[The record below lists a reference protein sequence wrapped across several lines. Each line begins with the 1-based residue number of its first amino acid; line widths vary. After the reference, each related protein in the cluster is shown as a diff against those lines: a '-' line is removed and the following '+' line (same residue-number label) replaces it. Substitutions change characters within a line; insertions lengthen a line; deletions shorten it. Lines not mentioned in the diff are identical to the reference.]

1 MRRGGQRP
9 VRLAIAAACSALLA
23 LASPAP
29 ASASGSPLP
38 VGADCSTAVECAS
51 TFCVDG
57 VCCDSACDGPFDT
70 CDAPPEP
77 GLCVQ
82 VAPAPPVSR
91 RGLLTGLALL
101 TLIGAAALWHQ
112 RRDLRGSN
120 A

>member
-1 MRRGGQRP
+1 MRRGGP
-9 VRLAIAAACSALLA
+9 KLSGLVIAAACSALLTA
-23 LASPAP
+23 ASAAP
-29 ASASGSPLP
+29 AHASGSPLP
-38 VGADCSTAVECAS
+38 IGADCTTAVECAS
-51 TFCVDG
+51 TFCVDS
-57 VCCDSACDGPFDT
+57 VCCNSACDGAFDT

-77 GLCVQ
+77 GVCVQ

>member
-1 MRRGGQRP
+1 MRRGELRP
-9 VRLAIAAACSALLA
+9 IRGAIAAACGALLLIA
-23 LASPAP
+23 
-29 ASASGSPLP
+29 SPLP
-38 VGADCSTAVECAS
+38 AAAGPSPLPNGADCSASTECSS

-57 VCCDSACDGPFDT
+57 VCCNSACDGAFDT

-77 GLCVQ
+77 GVCVQ

>member
-1 MRRGGQRP
+1 MRGGALRLS
-9 VRLAIAAACSALLA
+9 RLAIAAACATQLA
-23 LASPAP
+23 VAAPQLAA
-29 ASASGSPLP
+29 ASGSPLP
-38 VGADCSTAVECAS
+38 IGADCTAAVECAS

-57 VCCDSACDGPFDT
+57 VCCNSACDGAFDT

-77 GLCVQ
+77 GVCVQ